1 MVAALILER
10 ILTGWPSTTSVGP
23 GCGFFAPAKE

>member
-1 MVAALILER
+1 MVTALILAR
-10 ILTGWPSTTSVGP
+10 ILTGWLGTTSVGP